1 MTLSQTCVLAI
12 YVSTIL
18 GTLHFQ
24 PLLGKIPEVDPVV
37 VRSGDD
43 ATLSVPGMM
52 GILSATWHA
61 PGGVI
66 LGLWA
71 QGPDGGP
78 SGVAYSHVPQYSGRV
93 KITNSQ
99 LRISTVQIDDAG
111 NYTVTVVTNSTSGIT
126 VSSVWVQVYEDTLMK
141 HTVSEILEAANAGLD
156 DISVAPVDQRNADP
170 CTARGC
176 TWEKSTDGS
185 VYVPYV
191 LGNEYSPIDRNLIQR
206 AMASIQSSSC
216 IRFRPRQ
223 TERDY
228 LQIYSGT
235 GCSSFVGRRGSV
247 QQVSLQRPG
256 CMFLGTIQHEF
267 LHALGFNHEHQRSD
281 RDKYVRIHLEN
292 VQSGKERN
300 FEQVDTLN
308 QNTPYDYS
316 SVMHYHRAAFSK
328 NGQATLVPIPNSS
341 VPIGIAFSMS
351 HNDFIRLNR
360 LYECNALS
368 VRLTIQSTAIEGESV
383 ILQCTWAGNQTSV
396 TWRRNGVTLTPDS
409 RIAMS
414 EGILGISTLERED
427 AGEYSCTVS
436 TAETTETTR
445 ATLIVHYKCL
455 TLGGLIGIVIAC
467 FIVLSAL
474 CIAIVLLVKQRK
486 AQQKVHTA
494 YGVNIR
500 NPNFMPYG
508 NT

>member
-1 MTLSQTCVLAI
+1 MILSQTFILAI
-12 YVSTIL
+12 HLSTIL
-18 GTLHFQ
+18 GALQYQ
-24 PLLGKIPEVDPVV
+24 PLLSNIPDVDPVV

-43 ATLSVPGMM
+43 ATLSVPGMK
-52 GILSATWHA
+52 GILSVTWQA
-61 PGGVI
+61 PDGII

-71 QGPDGGP
+71 QGPNGGP
-78 SGVAYSHVPQYSGRV
+78 SGVAYSHAPQYSGRV
-93 KITNSQ
+93 NITNAQ
-99 LRISTVQIDDAG
+99 LRIAPVQIDDAG
-111 NYTVTVVTNSTSGIT
+111 NYTVTVVTNSNGVT
-126 VSSVWVQVYEDTLMK
+126 VSSMWMQVHDEDTSMK

-156 DISVAPVDQRNADP
+156 DISVAPVGQRNADA

-191 LGNEYSPIDRNLIQR
+191 LGNEYSQIDRNLIER
-206 AMASIQSSSC
+206 AMTSIQSSSC

-223 TERDY
+223 SERDY
-228 LQIYSGT
+228 LQINSRR
-235 GCSSFVGRRGSV
+235 GCSSFVGRIGGV
-247 QQVSLQRPG
+247 QQVSLQRSG

-281 RDKYVRIHLEN
+281 RDNYVRIQLEN

-300 FEQVDTLN
+300 FNKEDTLN

-316 SVMHYHRAAFSK
+316 SVMHYSRTAFSK
-328 NGQATLVPIPNSS
+328 NGQATLVPIPDSS
-341 VPIGIAFSMS
+341 VPIGTAFSMS
-351 HNDFIRLNR
+351 SIDFIRLNR
-360 LYECNALS
+360 LYECNTLS
-368 VRLTIQSTAIEGESV
+368 VRLTVKSTAIEGESV
-383 ILQCTWAGNQTSV
+383 ILQCTWAGVQTGI
-396 TWRRNGVTLTPDS
+396 TWRKNGVTLTQDS
-409 RIAMS
+409 RMTMS
-414 EGILGISTLERED
+414 EGTLGISRLVRED

-445 ATLIVHYKCL
+445 TTLSVNYKCL

-467 FIVLSAL
+467 FIVLCAL
-474 CIAIVLLVKQRK
+474 CIAIVLLIKQRK

-500 NPNFMPYG
+500 NPNFTRYG